1 MVELFLSAVALGFLF
16 NAAPGAIFTLSL
28 KRGIKGGFWPAFHVQ
43 IGSLVGDLTWAIL
56 GLGGAAVLFQID
68 AVQLPMAIFGGGL
81 LAYLAY
87 GSFID
92 AASPLPQ
99 IKTASET
106 GSPEASLLD
115 ASPLDENTL
124 KSGLSVGA
132 AVSLSNPMNIT
143 YWAGLG
149 GTITSLGV
157 SDPTGKAFAVFL
169 AGFMASSV
177 IWCFICAGFIAAVR
191 HMISQRTWVLINLGC
206 GFGLLY
212 FTFNVVASVWA
223 AVMG

>member
-1 MVELFLSAVALGFLF
+1 MIELFLSALALGFLF

-28 KRGIKGGFWPAFHVQ
+28 KHGIQGGFWPAFHVQ
-43 IGSLVGDLTWAIL
+43 IGSLVGDLTWAVL

-68 AVQLPMAIFGGGL
+68 AVRLPMAIFGGGL

-87 GSFID
+87 GSFKD
-92 AASPLPQ
+92 AASPPTHTPTPTHAHGEDGSDET
-99 IKTASET
+99 KTAS
-106 GSPEASLLD
+106 GRASG
-115 ASPLDENTL
+115 
-124 KSGLSVGA
+124 GLSVGA

-157 SDPTGKAFAVFL
+157 SDPTGMAFAVFL
-169 AGFMASSV
+169 TGFMTSSV

-191 HMISQRTWVLINLGC
+191 HMISRRAWVVINLAC
-206 GFGLLY
+206 GLGLMY
-212 FTFNVVASVWA
+212 FAVNVVVSVWA
-223 AVMG
+223 AAMG

>member
-1 MVELFLSAVALGFLF
+1 MIELFLSALALGFLF

-28 KRGIKGGFWPAFHVQ
+28 KRGIQGGFWPAFHVQ
-43 IGSLVGDLTWAIL
+43 IGSLVGDLTWAVL

-68 AVQLPMAIFGGGL
+68 AVRLPMAIFGGGL

-87 GSFID
+87 GSFKD
-92 AASPLPQ
+92 AASPLPMV
-99 IKTASET
+99 
-106 GSPEASLLD
+106 
-115 ASPLDENTL
+115 ENTVNETTTATDRA
-124 KSGLSVGA
+124 SGGLSVGA

-157 SDPTGKAFAVFL
+157 SDPKGMAFVVFL
-169 AGFMASSV
+169 AGFMTSSV

-191 HMISQRTWVLINLGC
+191 HMISRRAWVVINLAC
-206 GFGLLY
+206 GLGLLY
-212 FTFNVVASVWA
+212 FAINVVVSVWTVA
-223 AVMG
+223 MG

>member
-1 MVELFLSAVALGFLF
+1 MIELFLSALALGFLF

-28 KRGIKGGFWPAFHVQ
+28 KRGIQGGFWPAFHVQ
-43 IGSLVGDLTWAIL
+43 IGSLVGDLTWAVL

-68 AVQLPMAIFGGGL
+68 AVRLPMAIFGGGL

-87 GSFID
+87 GSFKD
-92 AASPLPQ
+92 AASPLPMVENTVNDTT
-99 IKTASET
+99 TASDR
-106 GSPEASLLD
+106 ASG
-115 ASPLDENTL
+115 
-124 KSGLSVGA
+124 GLSVGA

-157 SDPTGKAFAVFL
+157 SDPTGMAFAVFL
-169 AGFMASSV
+169 AGFMTSSV

-191 HMISQRTWVLINLGC
+191 HMISRRAWVVINLAC
-206 GFGLLY
+206 GVGLLY
-212 FTFNVVASVWA
+212 FAVNVVVSVWVA
-223 AVMG
+223 AMG

>member
-1 MVELFLSAVALGFLF
+1 MIELFLSALALGFLF

-28 KRGIKGGFWPAFHVQ
+28 KRGIQGGFWPAFHVQ
-43 IGSLVGDLTWAIL
+43 IGSLVGDLTWAVL

-68 AVQLPMAIFGGGL
+68 AVRLPMAIFGGGL

-87 GSFID
+87 GSFKD
-92 AASPLPQ
+92 AASPLPMV
-99 IKTASET
+99 
-106 GSPEASLLD
+106 
-115 ASPLDENTL
+115 ENTVNETTTATDRA
-124 KSGLSVGA
+124 SGGLSVGA

-157 SDPTGKAFAVFL
+157 SDPTGMAFVVFL
-169 AGFMASSV
+169 AGFMTSSV

-191 HMISQRTWVLINLGC
+191 HMISRRAWVVINLAC
-206 GFGLLY
+206 GLGLLY
-212 FTFNVVASVWA
+212 FAINVVVSVWTVA
-223 AVMG
+223 MG

>member
-1 MVELFLSAVALGFLF
+1 MIELFLSALALGFLF

-28 KRGIKGGFWPAFHVQ
+28 KRGIQGGFWPAFHVQ
-43 IGSLVGDLTWAIL
+43 IGSLAGDLTWAVL

-68 AVQLPMAIFGGGL
+68 AVRLPMAIFGGGL

-87 GSFID
+87 GSFKD
-92 AASPLPQ
+92 AASLLP
-99 IKTASET
+99 IMEDGTDNANTASG
-106 GSPEASLLD
+106 GSSG
-115 ASPLDENTL
+115 
-124 KSGLSVGA
+124 GLSVGA

-157 SDPTGKAFAVFL
+157 SDPTGMAFAVFL
-169 AGFMASSV
+169 AGFMTSSV

-191 HMISQRTWVLINLGC
+191 HMISRRAWVVINLAC
-206 GFGLLY
+206 GLGLLY
-212 FTFNVVASVWA
+212 FAVNVVVSVWA
-223 AVMG
+223 VANAMN

>member
-1 MVELFLSAVALGFLF
+1 MIELFLSALALGFLF

-28 KRGIKGGFWPAFHVQ
+28 KRGIQGGFWPAFHVQ
-43 IGSLVGDLTWAIL
+43 IGSLVGDLTWAVL

-68 AVQLPMAIFGGGL
+68 AVRLPMAIFGGGL

-87 GSFID
+87 GSFKD
-92 AASPLPQ
+92 AASPFPMV
-99 IKTASET
+99 
-106 GSPEASLLD
+106 
-115 ASPLDENTL
+115 ENTVNETTTATDRA
-124 KSGLSVGA
+124 SGGLSVGA

-157 SDPTGKAFAVFL
+157 SDPTGMAFAVFL
-169 AGFMASSV
+169 AGFMTSSV

-191 HMISQRTWVLINLGC
+191 HMISRRAWVVINLAC
-206 GFGLLY
+206 GLGLLY
-212 FTFNVVASVWA
+212 FAINVVVSVWTVA
-223 AVMG
+223 IG

>member
-1 MVELFLSAVALGFLF
+1 MIELFLSALALGFLF

-28 KRGIKGGFWPAFHVQ
+28 KRGIQGGFWPAFHVQ
-43 IGSLVGDLTWAIL
+43 IGSLVGDLTWAVL

-68 AVQLPMAIFGGGL
+68 AVRLPMAIFGGGL

-87 GSFID
+87 GSFKD
-92 AASPLPQ
+92 AASPLPMV
-99 IKTASET
+99 
-106 GSPEASLLD
+106 
-115 ASPLDENTL
+115 ENTVNETTTATDRA
-124 KSGLSVGA
+124 SGGLSVGA

-157 SDPTGKAFAVFL
+157 SDPTGMAFAVFL
-169 AGFMASSV
+169 AGFMTSSV

-191 HMISQRTWVLINLGC
+191 HMISRRAWVVINLAC
-206 GFGLLY
+206 GVGLLY
-212 FTFNVVASVWA
+212 FAVNVVVSVWVA
-223 AVMG
+223 AMG

>member
-28 KRGIKGGFWPAFHVQ
+28 KRGIKGGFWPAFHIQ

-87 GSFID
+87 GSFKD

-99 IKTASET
+99 MEAT
-106 GSPEASLLD
+106 PEASPLE
-115 ASPLDENTL
+115 ASPLQENTL

-177 IWCFICAGFIAAVR
+177 IWCFICASFIAAVR
-191 HMISQRTWVLINLGC
+191 HMISRRAWVLINLGC

-212 FTFNVVASVWA
+212 FAFNVVASVWA
-223 AVMG
+223 VVMG

>member
-1 MVELFLSAVALGFLF
+1 MIELFLSALALGFLF

-28 KRGIKGGFWPAFHVQ
+28 KRGIQGGFWPAFHVQ
-43 IGSLVGDLTWAIL
+43 IGSLVGDLTWAVL

-68 AVQLPMAIFGGGL
+68 AVRLPMAIFGGGL

-87 GSFID
+87 GSFKD
-92 AASPLPQ
+92 AASPIPMVGNTVNETT
-99 IKTASET
+99 TAT
-106 GSPEASLLD
+106 GRASG
-115 ASPLDENTL
+115 
-124 KSGLSVGA
+124 GLSVGA

-157 SDPTGKAFAVFL
+157 GDPTGMAFAVFL

-191 HMISQRTWVLINLGC
+191 HMISRRAWVVINLAC
-206 GFGLLY
+206 GLGLLY
-212 FTFNVVASVWA
+212 FAVNVVVSVWA
-223 AVMG
+223 AANSMN

>member
-1 MVELFLSAVALGFLF
+1 MIELFLSALALGFLF

-28 KRGIKGGFWPAFHVQ
+28 KRGIQGGFWPAFHVQ
-43 IGSLVGDLTWAIL
+43 IGSLVGDLTWAVL

-68 AVQLPMAIFGGGL
+68 AVRLPMAIFGGGL

-87 GSFID
+87 GSFKD
-92 AASPLPQ
+92 AASPFPMV
-99 IKTASET
+99 
-106 GSPEASLLD
+106 
-115 ASPLDENTL
+115 ENTVNETTTATDRA
-124 KSGLSVGA
+124 SGGLSVGA

-157 SDPTGKAFAVFL
+157 SDPTGMAFVVFL
-169 AGFMASSV
+169 AGFMTSSV

-191 HMISQRTWVLINLGC
+191 HMISRRAWVVINLAC
-206 GFGLLY
+206 GLGLLY
-212 FTFNVVASVWA
+212 FAINVVVSVWTVA
-223 AVMG
+223 MG

>member
-1 MVELFLSAVALGFLF
+1 MIELFLSALALGFLF

-28 KRGIKGGFWPAFHVQ
+28 KRGIQGGFWPAFHVQ
-43 IGSLVGDLTWAIL
+43 IGSLVGDLTWAVL

-68 AVQLPMAIFGGGL
+68 AVRLPMAIFGGGL

-87 GSFID
+87 GSFKD
-92 AASPLPQ
+92 AASPLPMV
-99 IKTASET
+99 
-106 GSPEASLLD
+106 
-115 ASPLDENTL
+115 ENTVNETTTATDRA
-124 KSGLSVGA
+124 SGGLSVGA

-157 SDPTGKAFAVFL
+157 SDPTGMAFAVFL
-169 AGFMASSV
+169 AGFMTSSV

-191 HMISQRTWVLINLGC
+191 HMISRRAWVVINLAC
-206 GFGLLY
+206 GLGLLY
-212 FTFNVVASVWA
+212 FAINVVVSVWTVA
-223 AVMG
+223 MG

>member
-87 GSFID
+87 GSFKD

-99 IKTASET
+99 METASET
-106 GSPEASLLD
+106 GSPEAS
-115 ASPLDENTL
+115 PLDESPLT
-124 KSGLSVGA
+124 
-132 AVSLSNPMNIT
+132 
-143 YWAGLG
+143 
-149 GTITSLGV
+149 
-157 SDPTGKAFAVFL
+157 
-169 AGFMASSV
+169 
-177 IWCFICAGFIAAVR
+177 
-191 HMISQRTWVLINLGC
+191 
-206 GFGLLY
+206 
-212 FTFNVVASVWA
+212 
-223 AVMG
+223 

>member
-87 GSFID
+87 GSFKD

-99 IKTASET
+99 IKTVSE
-106 GSPEASLLD
+106 

-212 FTFNVVASVWA
+212 FAFNVVASVWA